1 MISEKDF
8 KLIVNKRIREELH
21 PEDCVYC
28 GGIHSLRCI
37 GTAIQ
42 CDSLCCKDLVRD
54 ANRIMREEM
63 ERYDVKECD

>member
-1 MISEKDF
+1 MISEKEF

-21 PEDCVYC
+21 PDNCDYC

-42 CDSLCCKDLVRD
+42 CDALCCDDLVRN

-63 ERYDVKECD
+63 KRYGISDSF